1 MAAAT
6 HSIDGGQSHPLKGA
20 LMKSLLLATT
30 LVGLGGAASA
40 QTFTISWWG
49 FNGDKL
55 QANIVEPFQ
64 EICGCEVVFETGNNA
79 DRLGKLQA
87 RGGAGVDV
95 IYLTDSFSQIGIEA
109 GLFQQ
114 IDPARIPNLA
124 GLYEMA
130 QDPQGGYGP
139 AYTIG
144 RVGIVYDSAKVEP
157 LTSWNDLWREDLAGQ
172 ITLPGITT
180 TAGPMVVLQAGA
192 HAGVDAYADPDGAF
206 AAVTALEANV
216 VKNYNTGSEMVS
228 LISTGE
234 ATVAL
239 AQDFTLASLTEAV
252 PTMTWATLSDGDI
265 ATLNTINIPTG
276 AENVDLAYQFIDFV
290 LSQELQLKNAMEGVD
305 ATVRPD
311 VELPPE
317 IAANWTYGADA
328 IAALNRVDYA
338 ALNAVKTDWIDRWN
352 EVFGM

>member
-1 MAAAT
+1 MKT
-6 HSIDGGQSHPLKGA
+6 LLFSTA
-20 LMKSLLLATT
+20 LIA
-30 LVGLGGAASA
+30 LGGAASA
-40 QTFTISWWG
+40 ETFTISWWG
-49 FNGDKL
+49 YNGDKL
-55 QANIVEPFQ
+55 QENIVEPFQ

-87 RGGAGVDV
+87 RGGSGVDV

-109 GLFQQ
+109 GIFQE
-114 IDPARIPNLA
+114 IDRTRLPNVA

-144 RVGIVYDSAKVEP
+144 RVGIVYDSEKVEP
-157 LTSWNDLWREDLAGQ
+157 LTSWGDLWREDLAGQ

-180 TAGPMVVLQAGA
+180 TAGPMVVLQAA
-192 HAGVDAYADPDGAF
+192 AKAEVDAYSDADAAF
-206 AAVTALEANV
+206 EAVEAMKGNV
-216 VKNYNTGSEMVS
+216 VKNYNTGSEMVN

-234 ATVAL
+234 ASVAL
-239 AQDFTLASLTEAV
+239 AQDFALASLTAAV
-252 PTMTWATLSDGDI
+252 PSMKWAALEDGDI

-290 LSQELQLKNAMEGVD
+290 LSQEIQMNNAMQGVD

-317 IAANWTYGADA
+317 VAAGWTYGADA
-328 IAALNRVDYA
+328 IAGLNRIDYE
-338 ALNAVKTDWIDRWN
+338 ALNAAKTDWIDRWN
-352 EVFGM
+352 EVFGI

>member
-1 MAAAT
+1 
-6 HSIDGGQSHPLKGA
+6 
-20 LMKSLLLATT
+20 MKSLLLAST
-30 LVGLGGAASA
+30 LIGLGAAASA
-40 QTFTISWWG
+40 ETFTISWWG
-49 FNGDKL
+49 YNGDKL
-55 QANIVEPFQ
+55 QENIVEPFQ

-95 IYLTDSFSQIGIEA
+95 VYLTDSFSQIGIEA
-109 GLFQQ
+109 GLFQE
-114 IDPARIPNLA
+114 IDPSRLSNLS
-124 GLYEMA
+124 GLYELA

-139 AYTIG
+139 AYSIG
-144 RVGIVYDSAKVEP
+144 RVGVVYDSEKVEP
-157 LTSWNDLWREDLAGQ
+157 ITSWGDLWREDLAGQ

-192 HAGVDAYADPDGAF
+192 HAGVDPYADPDAAF
-206 AAVTALEANV
+206 EAVAALESNV
-216 VKNYNTGSEMVS
+216 VKNYNTGSEMVN

-234 ATVAL
+234 ASVAL
-239 AQDFTLASLTEAV
+239 AQDFTLASLTAAV
-252 PTMTWATLSDGDI
+252 PTMTWASLEDGDI
-265 ATLNTINIPTG
+265 ATLNTINIPVG

-290 LSQELQLKNAMEGVD
+290 LSHEIQMENAMEGVD

-317 IAANWTYGADA
+317 IAAGWTYGADA
-328 IAALNRVDYA
+328 IAVLNRVDYA
-338 ALNAVKTDWIDRWN
+338 ALNAVKSDWIDRWN